1 VSLVDTVIYEDGRRA
16 AHPPDAG
23 QTVEALRG
31 DGREERP
38 AAHRFCWIGLLRP
51 GEQELRSVA
60 EKFGL
65 HPLAVEDAIQ
75 AHQRPKLERYGD
87 TLFVVLR
94 PAHYVDPVEVV
105 EIGEVHLILGPN
117 FAVVIRHAEQPRLG
131 EVRRR
136 LEADPEL
143 LRQGPIAVLYGVL
156 DRVVDDYGPVLE
168 GLRNDIDEIETQV
181 FGGDPGVSR
190 RIYQLS
196 REVIDFERAVQPLT
210 EVLAEV
216 RRHVQRDGREGQQG
230 RDGRNALELARL
242 LRDVA
247 DHATQ
252 VCERVEGFR
261 QLLGNILQV
270 NAALV
275 AQRQNEEMT
284 RLTEASYQQNEQVKR
299 ISSIAAIL
307 FTPTLVASIYGMNFQ
322 HMPELAWTWGYPM
335 ALGLMVLLMVV
346 LWLVFRFRG
355 WL

>member
-1 VSLVDTVIYEDGRRA
+1 VSLVDTAIYEDGRRA
-16 AHPPDAG
+16 ARPSDAG

-31 DGREERP
+31 DGS

-105 EIGEVHLILGPN
+105 EIGEVHLFLGPD
-117 FAVVIRHAEQPRLG
+117 FAVVVRHAEQPPLG

-143 LRQGPIAVLYGVL
+143 LRQGPFAVLYGVL
-156 DRVVDDYGPVLE
+156 DRVVDDYGPVIE
-168 GLRNDIDEIETQV
+168 GLRHDIDEIETQV

-196 REVIDFERAVQPLT
+196 REVIEFERAVEPLN
-210 EVLAEV
+210 EVLVHV
-216 RRHVQRDGREGQQG
+216 REQVQRDGK
-230 RDGRNALELARL
+230 NALELARL

-275 AQRQNEEMT
+275 GQRQNEEMT

-307 FTPTLVASIYGMNFQ
+307 FTPTLVAGIYGMNFQ
-322 HMPELAWTWGYPM
+322 HMPELSWHWGYPI
-335 ALGLMVLLMVV
+335 ALALMVLLMIV
-346 LWLVFRFRG
+346 LWLIFRFRG